1 VFFTNTRIMQGLWQ
15 AFPPGVITA
24 LDVDLST
31 ANAQD
36 SPLPFVPLQA
46 AFSSTYLSLQTAVG
60 PQNAIA
66 QYHTLVAPFCAV
78 AAAGYFRNF

>member
-1 VFFTNTRIMQGLWQ
+1 MLV
-15 AFPPGVITA
+15 V
-24 LDVDLST
+24 T

-46 AFSSTYLSLQTAVG
+46 AFSSTYLSLQTAAG

-66 QYHTLVAPFCAV
+66 QYHTLVAPFCTV